1 MIERL
6 IEAAS
11 LIAALAF
18 IGLLF
23 ALSAFWDQ
31 PPPLP
36 ATPERIPFGCLDPQC
51 TTPLPSPTIP
61 A

>member
-1 MIERL
+1 MERL
-6 IEAAS
+6 LEAAS
-11 LIAALAF
+11 LLAALAF

-31 PPPLP
+31 PPALP
-36 ATPERIPFGCLDPQC
+36 PEPERIPFGCLDPHC
-51 TTPLPSPTIP
+51 TTPIPSPTIP

>member
-1 MIERL
+1 MERL
-6 IEAAS
+6 LEAAS
-11 LIAALAF
+11 LLAALAF

-31 PPPLP
+31 PPAPSP
-36 ATPERIPFGCLDPQC
+36 PERIPFGCLDPHC
-51 TTPLPSPTIP
+51 TTPMPSPTVP